1 MGAKGGARSLK
12 AKMASSRTST
22 PSNAASPGPPPTPS
36 TNQPYQ
42 GDAEKR
48 HFKVDKVDIKRA
60 SSDVRNNCVGMLYNG
75 LAYRSTDSVEV
86 VVGKAVEVEAAAF
99 KHFKGEGAEYKAKI
113 KSLFSNLKVKSNREL
128 GRRVMS
134 GEIAPADFVKMSQD
148 ELKSQEHKERDS
160 KLEKE
165 NMLNAQVAQPE
176 KSISDALTC
185 GKCGQKKVSYSQAQT
200 RSADEPMTTFCECLS
215 CGNRWKVCDSRTT
228 RSACHTNS
236 HINSSVVLV
245 STRRQTA
252 DGIVYGPYTVL
263 RHSVLGRTH
272 IIMMCIF
279 TRLLI
284 ELQSRPLPSKSF
296 MEGVCGVSGAS
307 PGQDKLISKRD
318 FFDLRPRSSSLGIL
332 LLSRRDL
339 VLSSSTAQTFV
350 SRSRPGY

>member
-1 MGAKGGARSLK
+1 MGAKGGARGDPRLK
-12 AKMASSRTST
+12 AKAASSRTST
-22 PSNAASPGPPPTPS
+22 PSNAASPGPPPTP
-36 TNQPYQ
+36 TANQPYQ
-42 GDAEKR
+42 GDTEKR

-75 LAYRSTDSVEV
+75 LAYRSTDSIEV

-99 KHFKGEGAEYKAKI
+99 KHFKGEGGEYKAKI

-215 CGNRWKVCDSRTT
+215 CGNRWKVGDPRAT

-245 STRRQTA
+245 RTRRQTA
-252 DGIVYGPYTVL
+252 SWMAPTQYCDILFWVGPTSSRCASSPACFL
-263 RHSVLGRTH
+263 SHTLGL
-272 IIMMCIF
+272 C
-279 TRLLI
+279 
-284 ELQSRPLPSKSF
+284 
-296 MEGVCGVSGAS
+296 
-307 PGQDKLISKRD
+307 
-318 FFDLRPRSSSLGIL
+318 PRSHSWKVFAAYQERAPDRIS
-332 LLSRRDL
+332 
-339 VLSSSTAQTFV
+339 
-350 SRSRPGY
+350 